1 MATATIPTSP
11 ASPASRE
18 AVVMRSDAPTV
29 SVCVPVYNAAAHLGE
44 CIDSILAQTY
54 TDFELLIVDDGSTDD
69 SRDVVRAYADPRIRL
84 LENAHDY
91 IGSLNLLLRE
101 ARGRYVARMDA
112 DDLMLPDR
120 LQVQVDYMEAHPEVD
135 ILGGGMTYF
144 GDAQGTALPQPGERP
159 LTFSLFMRGCALMH
173 PTVMMRRASLEAHG
187 LRYEQEYVY
196 AEDYR
201 LWVMALEAGLRLVN
215 LDRPLIKYRVSPAQ
229 VSAVHKAAQDE
240 AGRRVKEE
248 IVRWQT
254 RSEVPWALPSPLR
267 LPDTSNLLTVIIPFL
282 NEGEEVV
289 ATVRGVR
296 DTVGAR
302 VDILVINDGSYD
314 GFPYG
319 EQLASYGVHYVLN
332 RTRRGVAASRDL
344 GVRLCRTPYFL
355 LLDAHMR
362 FYDRTWADRV
372 VEVLQADDRKLL
384 CCQTRFL
391 YHHPE
396 TGELSAVDPC
406 PTTYGAYC
414 PFGHKAVWPDIAWN
428 LREMRPGEP
437 REDIAAVLGAGYAA
451 SRRYWAR
458 LRGLEGLRSYGSDEA
473 YLSFKVWLEGGRCVL
488 LKDVVIG
495 HVYRDAAPYVIL
507 GQESV
512 YNQLL
517 IARLLFPQ
525 SLYCRTL
532 VRALRQKGATAVQA
546 LHDLSARRRS
556 LGRLRAYYRSIFTR
570 PMADVLSLHA
580 ERRGIDTTASAA
592 VCELL
597 DRLPD
602 IYDRLTRCA
611 PVGDGLYEG
620 RAGRALW
627 LCRYARHAGLPACED
642 EAAALW
648 AEVEAA
654 VQACRLPWGFGYGL
668 SGVGWCALYLWRAG
682 LLEDYPA
689 ELLDAI
695 DRQLALLDPTGGD
708 DLGFDTGLAGV
719 LPYLCLRLGVGMPT
733 GWTPARLRRWDRLA
747 ARVKRTSCDE
757 TALYYA
763 YLYAALRHDGSDAD
777 DLPPSPADWCM
788 AALFLP
794 RNPDFWSLSLAGGV
808 AGASL
813 RAMLMAP
820 HTERIS
826 NKSLTVQSIS

>member
-29 SVCVPVYNAAAHLGE
+29 SVCVPVYNASAHLGE

-54 TDFELLIVDDGSTDD
+54 TDFELLIVDDGSTDS

-84 LENAHDY
+84 LENTHDY

-144 GDAQGTALPQPGERP
+144 GDAHGTALPQPGGKP

-173 PTVMMRRASLEAHG
+173 PTVMMRRASIEAHG
-187 LRYEQEYVY
+187 LRYEQEFIY

-240 AGRRVKEE
+240 AGRRVREE

-254 RSEVPWALPSPLR
+254 RGEVPWALPSPLR
-267 LPDTSNLLTVIIPFL
+267 LPDTPNLLTVIIPFL

-296 DTVGAR
+296 DTVGDR

-319 EQLASYGVHYVLN
+319 ERLAPYGVHYVLN
-332 RTRRGVAASRDL
+332 RMRRGVAASRDL

-362 FYDRTWADRV
+362 FYADDWAERIV
-372 VEVLQADDRKLL
+372 AALQADDRQLL

-391 YHHPE
+391 CRHPE
-396 TGELSAVDPC
+396 SGEVCAVDPC
-406 PTTYGAYC
+406 PTTFGAYI
-414 PFGHKAVWPDIAWN
+414 PFGHRSVWPDIAWN
-428 LREMRPGEP
+428 LREMCPGEL

-451 SRRYWAR
+451 SRRYWDR

-473 YLSFKVWLEGGRCVL
+473 YISLKVWLEGGRCVL
-488 LKDVVIG
+488 LKDVVAG
-495 HVYRDAAPYVIL
+495 HVYRTAAPYVIL
-507 GQESV
+507 GEESV

-525 SLYCRTL
+525 SLYCRTQ
-532 VRALRQKGATAVQA
+532 VRALLQKGPVAVQA
-546 LHDLSARRRS
+546 LRELSARRRS
-556 LGRLRAYYRSIFTR
+556 LGRLRACYRSRFTR
-570 PMADVLSLHA
+570 RMADVLPLHQA
-580 ERRGIDTTASAA
+580 RHGIDTTALDT
-592 VCELL
+592 VRELL
-597 DRLPD
+597 ARLPD
-602 IYDRLTRCA
+602 IYGRLSRQA
-611 PVGDGLYEG
+611 PSGDGLYEG
-620 RAGRALW
+620 RAGRVLW
-627 LCRYARHAGLPACED
+627 LCHYARRAGLPACED

-648 AEVEAA
+648 ADVEAA
-654 VQACRLPWGFGYGL
+654 VVACRLPWGFGYGL
-668 SGVGWCALYLWRAG
+668 SGVGWCALYLWHAG

-689 ELLDAI
+689 DMVDAI
-695 DRQLALLDPTGGD
+695 DRQLALLDPASGN
-708 DLGFDTGLAGV
+708 DLGFDAGLAGV
-719 LPYLCLRLGVGMPT
+719 LPYLCLRLGVGTPT
-733 GWTPARLRRWDRLA
+733 GWTPAHLRRWDRLA
-747 ARVKRTSCDE
+747 ARVRRMARDE

-763 YLYAALRHDGSDAD
+763 YLYAALRRDGCSQSKMDAARQTECYRGM
-777 DLPPSPADWCM
+777 SEADKD
-788 AALFLP
+788 AYVKA
-794 RNPDFWSLSLAGGV
+794 RV
-808 AGASL
+808 EEIVK
-813 RAMLMAP
+813 R
-820 HTERIS
+820 TQQI
-826 NKSLTVQSIS
+826 

>member
-1 MATATIPTSP
+1 MV
-11 ASPASRE
+11 E
-18 AVVMRSDAPTV
+18 
-29 SVCVPVYNAAAHLGE
+29 
-44 CIDSILAQTY
+44 
-54 TDFELLIVDDGSTDD
+54 
-69 SRDVVRAYADPRIRL
+69 
-84 LENAHDY
+84 
-91 IGSLNLLLRE
+91 
-101 ARGRYVARMDA
+101 
-112 DDLMLPDR
+112 
-120 LQVQVDYMEAHPEVD
+120 YMEAHPEVD

-144 GDAQGTALPQPGERP
+144 GDAHGTALPQPGGKP

-173 PTVMMRRASLEAHG
+173 PTVMMRRASIEAHG

-458 LRGLEGLRSYGSDEA
+458 LRGLAGLCSYGSDEA

-495 HVYRDAAPYVIL
+495 HVYRNAAPYVIL
-507 GQESV
+507 GKESV

-525 SLYCRTL
+525 SLYCRAL
-532 VRALRQKGATAVQA
+532 VRALRQKGAIAVQA
-546 LHDLSARRRS
+546 LHDLAARRRS

-580 ERRGIDTTASAA
+580 ERRGIDTTASAGDADFVGTLRGVEALRKACPDAYINVGMAGESVMGIHGGIEYDGQIVAGMYPHQQVKMAEKAGADVFGPVCNTNTSKSLAWNLARSVTFIKECVKVANIPCHVNMGMGVGGIPMCETAPIDA
-592 VCELL
+592 V
-597 DRLPD
+597 
-602 IYDRLTRCA
+602 TRCNKA
-611 PVGDGLYEG
+611 MVEIAHVDG
-620 RAGRALW
+620 
-627 LCRYARHAGLPACED
+627 
-642 EAAALW
+642 
-648 AEVEAA
+648 
-654 VQACRLPWGFGYGL
+654 
-668 SGVGWCALYLWRAG
+668 
-682 LLEDYPA
+682 
-689 ELLDAI
+689 I
-695 DRQLALLDPTGGD
+695 
-708 DLGFDTGLAGV
+708 
-719 LPYLCLRLGVGMPT
+719 
-733 GWTPARLRRWDRLA
+733 
-747 ARVKRTSCDE
+747 
-757 TALYYA
+757 
-763 YLYAALRHDGSDAD
+763 
-777 DLPPSPADWCM
+777 
-788 AALFLP
+788 
-794 RNPDFWSLSLAGGV
+794 
-808 AGASL
+808 
-813 RAMLMAP
+813 
-820 HTERIS
+820 
-826 NKSLTVQSIS
+826 

>member
-1 MATATIPTSP
+1 MATATLPTSP

-54 TDFELLIVDDGSTDD
+54 TDFELLIVDDGSTDS
-69 SRDVVRAYADPRIRL
+69 SRDVVRAYTDPRIRL

-144 GDAQGTALPQPGERP
+144 GDAHGTALPQPGGKP

-173 PTVMMRRASLEAHG
+173 PTVMMRRASIEAHG
-187 LRYEQEYVY
+187 LRYEQEFIY

-289 ATVRGVR
+289 ATVRGIR
-296 DTVGAR
+296 DTAGDR

-319 EQLASYGVHYVLN
+319 EQLAPYGVHYVLN
-332 RTRRGVAASRDL
+332 RSRRGVAASRDL

-362 FYDRTWADRV
+362 FYDATWVDRV
-372 VEVLQADDRKLL
+372 VEALQADDRQLL

-414 PFGHKAVWPDIAWN
+414 PFGHRAVWPDIAWN

-458 LRGLEGLRSYGSDEA
+458 LRGLAGLRSYGSDEA

-495 HVYRDAAPYVIL
+495 HVYRSVAPYVIL

-546 LHDLSARRRS
+546 LHDLAARRRS

-580 ERRGIDTTASAA
+580 ERCGIDTTASAA

-597 DRLPD
+597 DHLPD
-602 IYDRLTRCA
+602 IYDRLKRCA

-627 LCRYARHAGLPACED
+627 LCRYARHLADYGGLLSVKFEHVWQDGGNQEQVRPYMRQVRDAFKEAGFRVGTDDIHYRHVCYADTPQHLVINYNGDIFKCTARDFVSAQREGVLHDDGSVKLNDVYERRMRLRYVNPACLACKILPICNGGCSQSKI
-642 EAAALW
+642 EAAKQT
-648 AEVEAA
+648 ECYRGMSET
-654 VQACRLPWGFGYGL
+654 
-668 SGVGWCALYLWRAG
+668 
-682 LLEDYPA
+682 DK
-689 ELLDAI
+689 DAYI
-695 DRQLALLDPTGGD
+695 K
-708 DLGFDTGLAGV
+708 
-719 LPYLCLRLGVGMPT
+719 
-733 GWTPARLRRWDRLA
+733 
-747 ARVKRTSCDE
+747 ARVEEIMKQTQQ
-757 TALYYA
+757 
-763 YLYAALRHDGSDAD
+763 
-777 DLPPSPADWCM
+777 
-788 AALFLP
+788 
-794 RNPDFWSLSLAGGV
+794 V
-808 AGASL
+808 
-813 RAMLMAP
+813 
-820 HTERIS
+820 
-826 NKSLTVQSIS
+826 

>member
-1 MATATIPTSP
+1 
-11 ASPASRE
+11 
-18 AVVMRSDAPTV
+18 
-29 SVCVPVYNAAAHLGE
+29 
-44 CIDSILAQTY
+44 
-54 TDFELLIVDDGSTDD
+54 
-69 SRDVVRAYADPRIRL
+69 
-84 LENAHDY
+84 
-91 IGSLNLLLRE
+91 
-101 ARGRYVARMDA
+101 
-112 DDLMLPDR
+112 
-120 LQVQVDYMEAHPEVD
+120 
-135 ILGGGMTYF
+135 
-144 GDAQGTALPQPGERP
+144 
-159 LTFSLFMRGCALMH
+159 
-173 PTVMMRRASLEAHG
+173 
-187 LRYEQEYVY
+187 
-196 AEDYR
+196 
-201 LWVMALEAGLRLVN
+201 MALEAGLRLVN

-254 RSEVPWALPSPLR
+254 RSEVPWTLPSPLR
-267 LPDTSNLLTVIIPFL
+267 LPDTSNLLTVVIPFL

-296 DTVGAR
+296 DTAGDR

-319 EQLASYGVHYVLN
+319 EQLAPYGVHYVLN

-362 FYDRTWADRV
+362 FYDATWVDRV
-372 VEVLQADDRKLL
+372 VEALQADDRQLL

-414 PFGHKAVWPDIAWN
+414 PFGHRAVWPDIAWN

-458 LRGLEGLRSYGSDEA
+458 LRGLAGLRSYGSDEA
-473 YLSFKVWLEGGRCVL
+473 YLSFKVWREGGRCVL

-495 HVYRDAAPYVIL
+495 YVYRTAAPYVIL
-507 GQESV
+507 GKESV

-597 DRLPD
+597 DHLPD
-602 IYDRLTRCA
+602 IYDRLKRCA

-627 LCRYARHAGLPACED
+627 LCRYARHLADYGNLLSVKFEHVWQDGGTREAVQPYLVQVLDAFKADGYRVGTDNIHYRHVCYADTPQHLVINYNGDIFKCTARDFVSAQREGVLHDDGSVELNDVYERRMRVRYVNPACLACKILPICNGGCSQGKM
-642 EAAALW
+642 EAAKQTECYRGMSEADKD
-648 AEVEAA
+648 AYIKTRVEEI
-654 VQACRLPWGFGYGL
+654 LKHL
-668 SGVGWCALYLWRAG
+668 
-682 LLEDYPA
+682 
-689 ELLDAI
+689 
-695 DRQLALLDPTGGD
+695 
-708 DLGFDTGLAGV
+708 
-719 LPYLCLRLGVGMPT
+719 
-733 GWTPARLRRWDRLA
+733 
-747 ARVKRTSCDE
+747 
-757 TALYYA
+757 
-763 YLYAALRHDGSDAD
+763 
-777 DLPPSPADWCM
+777 
-788 AALFLP
+788 
-794 RNPDFWSLSLAGGV
+794 
-808 AGASL
+808 
-813 RAMLMAP
+813 
-820 HTERIS
+820 
-826 NKSLTVQSIS
+826 

>member
-29 SVCVPVYNAAAHLGE
+29 SVCVPVYNAAVHLGE

-69 SRDVVRAYADPRIRL
+69 SRDVVRAYTDPRIRL
-84 LENAHDY
+84 LENTHDY

-144 GDAQGTALPQPGERP
+144 GSEHGTALPQPGERP

-173 PTVMMRRASLEAHG
+173 PTVMMRRASIEAHG
-187 LRYEQEYVY
+187 LRYEREFIY

-215 LDRPLIKYRVSPAQ
+215 LDRPLIKYKVSPAQ
-229 VSAVHKAAQDE
+229 VSAVHKVAQDE

-254 RSEVPWALPSPLR
+254 RGEARWALQSPLR
-267 LPDTSNLLTVIIPFL
+267 LPDTPNLLTVIIPFL

-296 DTVGAR
+296 DTVGDR
-302 VDILVINDGSYD
+302 VDILVINDASYD

-332 RTRRGVAASRDL
+332 RMRRGVAASRDL

-362 FYDRTWADRV
+362 FYDSTWADRV
-372 VEVLQADDRKLL
+372 VEALQANDRQLL

-396 TGELSAVDPC
+396 TGELGVLEYS

-414 PFGHKAVWPDIAWN
+414 PFGRKEVWPDIEWN

-437 REDIAAVLGAGYAA
+437 CEDIAAVLGAGYAA

-458 LRGLEGLRSYGSDEA
+458 LRGLAGLRSYGSDEA

-495 HVYRDAAPYVIL
+495 HVYRSVAPYVIL

-546 LHDLSARRRS
+546 LHDLAARRRS

-580 ERRGIDTTASAA
+580 ERCGIDTTASAA

-597 DRLPD
+597 DHLPD
-602 IYDRLTRCA
+602 IYDRLKRCA

-627 LCRYARHAGLPACED
+627 LCRYARHLADYGNLLSVKFEHVWQDGGTREAVQPYLVQVRDAFKADGYRVGTDDIHYRHVCYADTPQHLVINYNGDIFKCTARDFVSAQREGVLHDDGSVKLNDVYERRMRLRYVNPACLACKILPICNGGCSQSKM
-642 EAAALW
+642 EAAKQT
-648 AEVEAA
+648 ECYRGMSET
-654 VQACRLPWGFGYGL
+654 
-668 SGVGWCALYLWRAG
+668 
-682 LLEDYPA
+682 DK
-689 ELLDAI
+689 DAYI
-695 DRQLALLDPTGGD
+695 K
-708 DLGFDTGLAGV
+708 
-719 LPYLCLRLGVGMPT
+719 
-733 GWTPARLRRWDRLA
+733 
-747 ARVKRTSCDE
+747 ARVEEIMKQTQQ
-757 TALYYA
+757 
-763 YLYAALRHDGSDAD
+763 
-777 DLPPSPADWCM
+777 
-788 AALFLP
+788 
-794 RNPDFWSLSLAGGV
+794 V
-808 AGASL
+808 
-813 RAMLMAP
+813 
-820 HTERIS
+820 
-826 NKSLTVQSIS
+826 